1 MKTSPQI
8 LAASNLNPKDKRVV
22 VVEGVDPYEVQ
33 KLLPD
38 VLIFVQGTSE
48 DFGDTIFSSEEGV
61 LNVLKP
67 NLFVSDD
74 PTPEDIKLCAS
85 FGCIVNSLEHLAEE
99 LRILGSVE
107 PDIEQ
112 FSEIEVT
119 NILEQRK
126 HEVTSPSSPFGRL
139 VSTIMENSETT
150 TQDKETPDAQTI

>member
-1 MKTSPQI
+1 MKTTPQI

-22 VVEGVDPYEVQ
+22 VVQDVDPYEVQ

-48 DFGDTIFSSEEGV
+48 DFGDTIFSSEDGV

-67 NLFVSDD
+67 NLFVTDN

-85 FGCIVNSLEHLAEE
+85 FGCVVNSLEHLTEE

-107 PDIEQ
+107 PDIYEMPRPDEIKI
-112 FSEIEVT
+112 FSSKNKLDLTMIE
-119 NILEQRK
+119 
-126 HEVTSPSSPFGRL
+126 EVE
-139 VSTIMENSETT
+139 STLTPQDIENNN
-150 TQDKETPDAQTI
+150 AQTI

>member
-22 VVEGVDPYEVQ
+22 VVEGVDPHEVQ
-33 KLLPD
+33 RLLPD

-85 FGCIVNSLEHLAEE
+85 FGCVVNSLEHLKEE

-107 PDIEQ
+107 PDIYEMPEPN
-112 FSEIEVT
+112 EINTFGLDMIYEGLGIT
-119 NILEQRK
+119 E
-126 HEVTSPSSPFGRL
+126 TS
-139 VSTIMENSETT
+139 
-150 TQDKETPDAQTI
+150 QDIEDNNAQTI

>member
-1 MKTSPQI
+1 MQTSPQI

-48 DFGDTIFSSEEGV
+48 DFGDTIFSSEDGV

-67 NLFVSDD
+67 NIFVSDD

-85 FGCIVNSLEHLAEE
+85 FGCNVSTLQHLTEE
-99 LRILGSVE
+99 LA
-107 PDIEQ
+107 
-112 FSEIEVT
+112 
-119 NILEQRK
+119 ILEYPK
-126 HEVTSPSSPFGRL
+126 NIKIIKDHLNSIKNDNPEEHHDFLNSISEFEVSSKL
-139 VSTIMENSETT
+139 LQQEIDEITKEQHVETI
-150 TQDKETPDAQTI
+150 